1 MFTAIDYDVPPPPE
15 DEVVY
20 FRRPVLVFDDPD
32 YGFPPP
38 PSPPVFFLPPPPP
51 DFVVLAPPPP
61 VFAAFVLPVPDYVP
75 MPAYYSPPPY
85 VAPPPNVIYN
95 NIHNTVVINTT
106 TNMVTITK
114 PGGEAQT
121 VTPAQ
126 ALASQPVSVN
136 QTAASPTACRTGNVR
151 RAECSEHHS
160 HTVARDSRGVA
171 AAGAAVA
178 EAALLARWLPRRLH
192 ARLRHPRRI
201 RRPRPPSRASNRM
214 DNRAKGKSIFGSE
227 AAVHAEEARGAT
239 ADVSPFFRAGAVQNR

>member
-1 MFTAIDYDVPPPPE
+1 MFTAIDYDIPPPPE

-85 VAPPPNVIYN
+85 VAPPPPNVIYN

-160 HTVARDSRGVA
+160 HTVARDSRGGCRSWRCRGRGRF
-171 AAGAAVA
+171 AGAMAAPTVA
-178 EAALLARWLPRRLH
+178 RPAPPPKA
-192 ARLRHPRRI
+192 HPT
-201 RRPRPPSRASNRM
+201 PQ
-214 DNRAKGKSIFGSE
+214 
-227 AAVHAEEARGAT
+227 AT
-239 ADVSPFFRAGAVQNR
+239 KPCVQPNGQPCKR